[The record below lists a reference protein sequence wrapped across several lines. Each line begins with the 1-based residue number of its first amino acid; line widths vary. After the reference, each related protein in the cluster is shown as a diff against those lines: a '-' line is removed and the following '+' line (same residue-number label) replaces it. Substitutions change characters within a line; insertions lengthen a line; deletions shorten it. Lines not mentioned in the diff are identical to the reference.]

1 MILSLLT
8 EKAAFDRLTTRC
20 ALRGDIGDVFLTS
33 TPCIL
38 STFEPVLRGKGRLE
52 RLRDVP
58 KCTQPGRGK
67 EKEQGPKALGHGQGE
82 EARAH
87 PGAPEQLSSKTS

>member
-1 MILSLLT
+1 MS
-8 EKAAFDRLTTRC
+8 A
-20 ALRGDIGDVFLTS
+20 
-33 TPCIL
+33 PYIL
-38 STFEPVLRGKGRLE
+38 STLQPVLRGKGRLE
-52 RLRDVP
+52 RLHDVP

-87 PGAPEQLSSKTS
+87 PGASEQLSSKRS